1 MPDRR
6 PLIAYTLVPE
16 VNPDEGPQY
25 GVYTDAYGLEMTIDD
40 EWPVDTV
47 LLVPPKLAH
56 VPFEETGV
64 TEMGVQCGASS
75 APADGNFSGL
85 ARDDDPCWV
94 LLGETDNVAA
104 AAAAGLSIL
113 LCVSDASSLVSLL
126 DQVNIE
132 SGKIAVAVNSV
143 EAAVSARTILDA
155 SGKNASRV
163 LLAENASPGTALEL
177 IENPDVDG
185 LLLTDSTYGIVV
197 DILAAIADGD

>member
-16 VNPDEGPQY
+16 DNPDEGPEY

-40 EWPVDTV
+40 EWPVDTI
-47 LLVPPKLAH
+47 LLVPPELAH

-85 ARDDDPCWV
+85 ARGDEACWV
-94 LLGETDNVAA
+94 LLSETDDVAS

-113 LCVSDASSLVSLL
+113 LCVTNTSDVAS
-126 DQVNIE
+126 
-132 SGKIAVAVNSV
+132 
-143 EAAVSARTILDA
+143 
-155 SGKNASRV
+155 
-163 LLAENASPGTALEL
+163 LLAEATWVANKGSKQLPCRTRMRRTHLVANSPLPVPVNGKRLGT
-177 IENPDVDG
+177 
-185 LLLTDSTYGIVV
+185 
-197 DILAAIADGD
+197 

>member
-16 VNPDEGPQY
+16 DNPDEGPEY

-40 EWPVDTV
+40 EWPVDTI

-56 VPFEETGV
+56 VPYEETGV

-85 ARDDDPCWV
+85 ARDNEAFWV
-94 LLGETDNVAA
+94 LLHETDDVAS

-113 LCVSDASSLVSLL
+113 ICVTNVSDVALL
-126 DQVNIE
+126 LAE
-132 SGKIAVAVNSV
+132 GKIETGKLAVAVNSA
-143 EAAVSARTILDA
+143 EAAASVRAVLDV
-155 SGKNASRV
+155 GDHNASRV
-163 LLAENASPGTALEL
+163 LLAENVSPGAAVGL
-177 IENPDVDG
+177 IETPHVDG